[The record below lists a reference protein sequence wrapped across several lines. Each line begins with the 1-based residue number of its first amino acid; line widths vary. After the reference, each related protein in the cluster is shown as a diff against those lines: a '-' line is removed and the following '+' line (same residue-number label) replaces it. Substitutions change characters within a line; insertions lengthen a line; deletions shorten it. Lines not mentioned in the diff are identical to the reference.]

1 MLRAARGRD
10 KNSPLQGWIRARGC
24 QEPLQD
30 QYHPGCAARGCSG
43 GDQRGTPA
51 STALSSL
58 HPSPT
63 RPLPTRGSSLLSPS
77 SRFNHFVRAACPC
90 LHSPIPPP
98 RPAPSPRLP
107 PPLPPLSIYFQLSRR
122 FTLRFGSAAS
132 DLGCLPPLCAPALAA
147 SILAVSLSPPLPGA
161 STLGMLWP
169 CQQCWGLHISLP
181 PALKRSS
188 THPVNAADPGAAQ
201 QKQQCARGIALP
213 HPLAVSLRAQLWV
226 WGCRSSTLAH

>member
-1 MLRAARGRD
+1 MTSITQAV
-10 KNSPLQGWIRARGC
+10 LQGDVLEGTKGGH
-24 QEPLQD
+24 L
-30 QYHPGCAARGCSG
+30 HPQPSWLS
-43 GDQRGTPA
+43 P
-51 STALSSL
+51 SLSSCPF
-58 HPSPT
+58 PSC
-63 RPLPTRGSSLLSPS
+63 PLPSRGSSLLSPS
-77 SRFNHFVRAACPC
+77 SRFNHFVPAACPC

-132 DLGCLPPLCAPALAA
+132 DLGCLPPLCAPALG
-147 SILAVSLSPPLPGA
+147 SINLGCLPFSSPSWCQRPGDAVALPAPGGLGAVFGAPTSPEN
-161 STLGMLWP
+161 
-169 CQQCWGLHISLP
+169 P

-213 HPLAVSLRAQLWV
+213 HPLAVSLREQLWV
-226 WGCRSSTLAH
+226 WGCRSSALKH